1 MIGPADGRIQLL
13 LGELAFRG
21 SHRHVSC
28 LFFGTQLKAELGA
41 DLAKLLNRLDARGA
55 LHHLLL
61 GSRHSSSPFL
71 FRPSFLD
78 DACR

>member
-1 MIGPADGRIQLL
+1 M
-13 LGELAFRG
+13 LAEDVYNRQ
-21 SHRHVSC
+21 
-28 LFFGTQLKAELGA
+28 TQLKAELGA

-71 FRPSFLD
+71 FLSLIHI
-78 DACR
+78 